1 MEATLKKRMKTC
13 SKKVTECYKEGS
25 LVCSRDGVFLMGKN
39 VSDSLV
45 VLLSGKHESWVYNE
59 LIKALF
65 DVAMVAIQDQGLLSR
80 LN

>member
-1 MEATLKKRMKTC
+1 MKTC

-25 LVCSRDGVFLMGKN
+25 LVCSRDGVFLMEKN

-59 LIKALF
+59 LIKAWF
-65 DVAMVAIQDQGLLSR
+65 DAGMVAIQEQGFLSK
-80 LN
+80 LNREFF